1 MISIVALALLVGLG
15 LVVAVKYSGLL
26 NPPEKKVEAT
36 PPPPAPPPP
45 PLVVVAVRE
54 SVRRRR
60 HQPLG
65 CEAPADHRGG
75 SPRLPEEHVQLFVGR
90 ARSRLLPHALKNI
103 EANHPITKDLLEPM
117 AKPEPLHSRLP
128 LLTCAID
135 LQVAVENS
143 AAGLIQVEDWVD
155 VYLTSDVGRTDGGQ
169 SSVRNALLAR
179 NVQVIAKRGTL
190 YRTYAP
196 LPAGPIQFTLAANL
210 YRAALIDYA
219 RNKGVISLHP
229 VSRAEKEKLDA
240 LKAGVGEEPDKVVAL
255 SLSPD
260 SEEYAAELAR
270 VHAHDRGEATI
281 GDEDLLRLFSLT
293 PPTPPSSTTIVE
305 YFSGARRTGGAAFVQ
320 LDGHMQPYTP
330 ADKLANYTFLPPKAD
345 PRK

>member
-1 MISIVALALLVGLG
+1 M
-15 LVVAVKYSGLL
+15 
-26 NPPEKKVEAT
+26 
-36 PPPPAPPPP
+36 
-45 PLVVVAVRE
+45 
-54 SVRRRR
+54 
-60 HQPLG
+60 
-65 CEAPADHRGG
+65 
-75 SPRLPEEHVQLFVGR
+75 
-90 ARSRLLPHALKNI
+90 
-103 EANHPITKDLLEPM
+103 
-117 AKPEPLHSRLP
+117 
-128 LLTCAID
+128 
-135 LQVAVENS
+135 AVENS

-155 VYLTSDVGRTDGGQ
+155 VYLTSDVGRTDCGE
-169 SSVRNALLAR
+169 SSVKEALLAA

-260 SEEYAAELAR
+260 SQEYAAERLASTPTTAVKR
-270 VHAHDRGEATI
+270 RSATRICCACSAWAADAAVVYHDCGVLQRGQTH
-281 GDEDLLRLFSLT
+281 R
-293 PPTPPSSTTIVE
+293 
-305 YFSGARRTGGAAFVQ
+305 GAAFVQ
-320 LDGHMQPYTP
+320 LDGHMQAYTP